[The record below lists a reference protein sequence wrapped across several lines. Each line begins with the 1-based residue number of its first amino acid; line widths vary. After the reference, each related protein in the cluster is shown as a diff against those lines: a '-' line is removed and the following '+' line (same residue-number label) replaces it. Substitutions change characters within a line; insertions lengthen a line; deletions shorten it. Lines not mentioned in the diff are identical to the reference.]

1 MTLVITIALP
11 YALAAMCG
19 ALTERS
25 GVIDLAL
32 EAKLLF
38 GAFAAAALAHATGS
52 PCTTTG
58 FGRFIEAWPVHE
70 TGWRRE
76 ILRMEVDEYCDMWN
90 PYA

>member
-25 GVIDLAL
+25 GLIDLAL

-38 GAFAAAALAHATGS
+38 GAFAAAVLVFGGLLYLGVLALVRDRTLVELLARFRRQGAPAAAEAAT
-52 PCTTTG
+52 PPA
-58 FGRFIEAWPVHE
+58 R
-70 TGWRRE
+70 
-76 ILRMEVDEYCDMWN
+76 
-90 PYA
+90 